1 MGKKSK
7 WKIIEDTPKYPNGG
21 NVYIPEIDTL
31 DEGRIRYYDDKTNRH
46 ITIDTNHK
54 KISLDEFRPKFVNS
68 NENIQTK
75 QTAHSEINKRKEE
88 IDPRKNTSPI
98 TQKLVQATPQS
109 KVSKTWEIISH
120 PMTAITNLNKTG
132 NIPDYFSKG
141 STNPLDYAVDI
152 VNPAFYMN
160 AAGRTIKNLVN
171 PETYTDIPK
180 AIGSAA
186 INLTGE
192 DAYPEWND
200 AALRTLG
207 KTGDALASLPV
218 AGVTAL
224 GGIKGFTQVAKRS
237 PGVREMIYKGIDPLG
252 YGAREK
258 MINFVPNLVKYSM
271 NPEAKLNGTV
281 EQFIKNVGY
290 PDANVA
296 RRFAK
301 NRLDAWRLGL
311 NLDQKYDTF
320 SKIGENKYTF
330 NPGIMEPTREKLA
343 DIHGDALA
351 HIITKGKS
359 NDKFTKFG
367 YKEPE
372 FNLLQDLNRSIMI
385 KKGQYPN
392 DAVFPDYM
400 SRYKPT
406 QLVDN
411 FNNDFTRSVY
421 DADIYT
427 GTMGAF
433 RWDLK
438 HTNDGLHYQVNDR
451 WDLHPFAERGPHSHR
466 SLSANRKE
474 NFYNSLKDVEMLDV
488 LGGKP
493 YDIQTNFLVDP
504 KNYNVLKQFKN
515 GGRLSKWKIISN

>member
-1 MGKKSK
+1 MNKKSK
-7 WKIIEDTPKYPNGG
+7 WKIIENTPKYPDGG
-21 NVYIPEIDTL
+21 NVYIPKIDTL
-31 DEGRIRYYDDKTNRH
+31 DGSNEGKIRYYDNKTNRN

-54 KISLDEFRPKFVNS
+54 KISLDEFRPNFTNS
-68 NENIQTK
+68 NDNIQTK
-75 QTAHSEINKRKEE
+75 QISNSEINKRKEE
-88 IDPRKNTSPI
+88 VDPRKNTSPI
-98 TQKLVQATPQS
+98 TQKLVQANPQS
-109 KVSKTWEIISH
+109 KGSKAWEIISH

-180 AIGSAA
+180 ALGSAA

-237 PGVREMIYKGIDPLG
+237 PAVREMIYKGIDPLG

-258 MINFVPNLVKYSM
+258 IINFVPNLVKYSM

-281 EQFIKNVGY
+281 EQFIKNGALK
-290 PDANVA
+290 PTAE
-296 RRFAK
+296 RFAK
-301 NRLDAWRLGL
+301 NRMDAWRLGL

-330 NPGIMEPTREKLA
+330 NPGVMQPGRTDLA
-343 DIHGDALA
+343 DIYGDALA

-359 NDKFTKFG
+359 NNKFAK
-367 YKEPE
+367 YSEAE
-372 FNLLQDLNRSIMI
+372 FNLLQDLNRSMMI
-385 KKGQYPN
+385 KKGDYPADN
-392 DAVFPDYM
+392 VFPDYFPK
-400 SRYKPT
+400 YKPT

-411 FNNDFTRSVY
+411 FNKDFTRSVY
-421 DADIYT
+421 DADRYT

-438 HTNDGLHYQVNDR
+438 HTSDGLHYQVNDR
-451 WDLHPFAERGPHSHR
+451 WDLHPFAERGPHNHK

-474 NFYNSLKDVEMLDV
+474 HFYDKLKDVEMLDV

-504 KNYNVLKQFKN
+504 KNYRILKQFKN
-515 GGRLSKWKIISN
+515 GGRSSKWQLISN